1 MGFPGGTV
9 VKISHANAGDTR
21 DPGSVPGSGRFFAV
35 GNGNPLQYACL
46 ENSMYRKA
54 WRAPIRG
61 SSPWGCKELDMTE
74 HTEHTHRYTHT
85 DTHTHTHT
93 LS

>member
-1 MGFPGGTV
+1 M
-9 VKISHANAGDTR
+9 KISHANAGDTR

-46 ENSMYRKA
+46 ENSMYKKA